1 MSDLMGRFQ
10 KNDNLLRRLRFRL
23 HRIRQT
29 PLIKVQRK
37 VADQSK
43 GKPAKPYPVYADDI
57 FFVSYPRSGS
67 AWFRRLIATV
77 LDPKT
82 VWGLQNINKVM
93 PDMYVVGSQL
103 ANYPRPRIIKSHEA
117 FQPSYPKVVYLY
129 RDGRD
134 VAVSY
139 YNVYHTTKGFKG
151 TFDQFLRLFIEG
163 HVDFGKWDEH
173 IVSWIFGD
181 NKDCLLTLSY
191 EDLYENTQHTLNS
204 AMRFLGFEVT
214 QEAINTA
221 IRRCTFKRH
230 VEDLKRHSLLYQQ
243 GFKGGVKGAPGK
255 WCEVFTEDQLARF
268 WDAMGATM
276 EQLGYNLNPTSR
288 DSADSPSGG

>member
-1 MSDLMGRFQ
+1 MGRFQ

-82 VWGLQNINKVM
+82 VWGIQNIDEIV
-93 PDMYVVGSQL
+93 PDMYVVGSRL
-103 ANYPRPRIIKSHEA
+103 ASYPRPRIIKSHEA
-117 FQPSYPKVVYLY
+117 FQASYPKVVYLY

-139 YNVYHTTKGFKG
+139 YTFYQTIKGFAG
-151 TFDQFLRLFIEG
+151 TFEQFLRLFIKG
-163 HVDFGKWDEH
+163 HVEFGRWDEH

-181 NKDCLLTLSY
+181 NKGCLLALSY
-191 EDLYENTQHTLNS
+191 EDLYGNTQQTLNS
-204 AMRFLGFEVT
+204 TIRYLGFEVT
-214 QEAINTA
+214 QEAVNTA

-230 VEDLKRHSLLYQQ
+230 VEDIKRYSPHYQQ
-243 GFKGGVKGAPGK
+243 GFTGGVKGAPGK
-255 WCEVFTEDQLARF
+255 WRDVFSGELLDIF
-268 WDAMGATM
+268 WEAMGRAM
-276 EQLGYNLNPTSR
+276 EAVGYNL
-288 DSADSPSGG
+288 DSTLNNSIEI